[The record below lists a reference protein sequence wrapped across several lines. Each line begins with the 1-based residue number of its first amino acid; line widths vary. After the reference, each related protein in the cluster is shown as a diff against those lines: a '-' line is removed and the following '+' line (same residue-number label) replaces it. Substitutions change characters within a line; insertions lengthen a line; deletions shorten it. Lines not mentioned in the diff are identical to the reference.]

1 MWDNSESSRIFNCVF
16 FDVKFHD
23 QSLHL
28 NIFWGIRCYEN
39 KKKPILYFPFC
50 RGSVIKVKVLGAVA
64 LIDEGE
70 TDWKVL
76 AIDVEDPLAAEID
89 DISSLEAK
97 MPGNDLQD

>member
-1 MWDNSESSRIFNCVF
+1 
-16 FDVKFHD
+16 
-23 QSLHL
+23 
-28 NIFWGIRCYEN
+28 
-39 KKKPILYFPFC
+39 
-50 RGSVIKVKVLGAVA
+50 VKVLGAVA

-97 MPGNDLQD
+97 MPGNDLQDLNLRLGYSVLGILKLGCIC